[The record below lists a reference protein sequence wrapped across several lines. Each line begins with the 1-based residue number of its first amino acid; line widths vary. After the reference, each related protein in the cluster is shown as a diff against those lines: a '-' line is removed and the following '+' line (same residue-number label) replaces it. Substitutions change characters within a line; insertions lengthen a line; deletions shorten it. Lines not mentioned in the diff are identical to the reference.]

1 MNNPVHIMQILY
13 VSCIKL
19 IDVDFKV
26 QNLYSTLELKY
37 CNQMVSKFL
46 KEDPVARLL
55 TIFYQFFFEKFD
67 ADANKSLEI
76 GIF

>member
-1 MNNPVHIMQILY
+1 MNSPVHIMPILY

-46 KEDPVARLL
+46 KEDPVTSLL
-55 TIFYQFFFEKFD
+55 TIFYQFFLR
-67 ADANKSLEI
+67 NSLPMQI
-76 GIF
+76 NHLR